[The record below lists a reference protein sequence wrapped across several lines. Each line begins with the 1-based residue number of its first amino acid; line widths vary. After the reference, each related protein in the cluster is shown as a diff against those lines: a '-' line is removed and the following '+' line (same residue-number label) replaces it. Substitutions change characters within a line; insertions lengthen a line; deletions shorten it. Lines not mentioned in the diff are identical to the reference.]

1 MTATKTAQK
10 ILQETFTR
18 LILITKNSWC
28 RSPKEDSM
36 AAFVL
41 NSIHRK
47 HNTADKTDQKN
58 ITASLFVSFAKIQ
71 QS

>member
-1 MTATKTAQK
+1 
-10 ILQETFTR
+10 
-18 LILITKNSWC
+18 
-28 RSPKEDSM
+28 M

-58 ITASLFVSFAKIQ
+58 ITASQFVSFAKIKQ
-71 QS
+71 ELTESETMEQCPAFLPFPVLNNFNDHITPRS